1 MTASVL
7 QAEKSL
13 RKPSVVLDNP
23 ANARPITGMTG
34 APHPITLHGPDVSP
48 RTLMPAPT
56 KPARPLVVDLHPPP
70 ETTSPRC
77 RQSMKYA
84 ETSTEAPIIRT
95 RSPRPPRTA
104 ARRSDTVRIT
114 REARSWSPPSRVER
128 YRSRVR
134 RSIAPVA
141 RGNVRGDPAVVSS
154 TNDGCG
160 RGVDC

>member
-23 ANARPITGMTG
+23 ANARPITGMIG

-70 ETTSPRC
+70 ETPPPRY
-77 RQSMKYA
+77 RQSTKYA
-84 ETSTEAPIIRT
+84 ATSSE
-95 RSPRPPRTA
+95 TA
-104 ARRSDTVRIT
+104 ADGTETAADGSQAGRHRPHHERGSLLVSAVTGGKVSFARETVNCPGGPGERPRR
-114 REARSWSPPSRVER
+114 P
-128 YRSRVR
+128 
-134 RSIAPVA
+134 
-141 RGNVRGDPAVVSS
+141 G
-154 TNDGCG
+154 GCL
-160 RGVDC
+160 VDE